1 MSPIAVLSRCPAWP
15 SFRCGTGKTLPA
27 NTQWTQQP
35 QEGYAAMLDEK
46 LLEYIDIAISR
57 EEEAF
62 RFYTDLA
69 GRVTDGAAREA
80 LTWIG
85 EEEKKHKAYLEKF
98 RADGVGP
105 EAMRLSDVVY
115 YKIAEH
121 LDEPEVEED
130 MSRADIFLVAS
141 HREFRAYKF
150 YSELA
155 MLYDAGDAVHDML
168 HKIANEE
175 LKHKE
180 KMEYL
185 YANTAFPQTD
195 GG

>member
-1 MSPIAVLSRCPAWP
+1 
-15 SFRCGTGKTLPA
+15 
-27 NTQWTQQP
+27 
-35 QEGYAAMLDEK
+35 MLDEK
-46 LLEYIDIAISR
+46 LLDYIDIAIAR

-62 RFYTDLA
+62 QFYTDLA
-69 GRVTDGAAREA
+69 GKVADDAARDT
-80 LTWIG
+80 LLWISD
-85 EEEKKHKAYLEKF
+85 EEKKHKAFLVKF

-121 LDEPEVEED
+121 LEEPEVEED
-130 MSRADIFLVAS
+130 MSRSDIFLVAS
-141 HREFRAYKF
+141 HRELRSYQF
-150 YSELA
+150 YSEMA
-155 MLYDAGDAVHDML
+155 ALYDPGDAVSEML

-185 YANTAFPQTD
+185 YANTTFPQTD